1 MRATELL
8 HNVSQSLWRDNM
20 LRTGGD
26 LVIVRHTRTVVATQ
40 LAKEA

>member
-8 HNVSQSLWRDNM
+8 HNVSQRLWLDNTI
-20 LRTGGD
+20 RTGKK
-26 LVIVRHTRTVVATQ
+26 LVSARHTRTVVATQ

>member
-8 HNVSQSLWRDNM
+8 HDVSQSLWLDNT
-20 LRTGGD
+20 LRTGED
-26 LVIVRHTRTVVATQ
+26 LVIARHTRTVVATQ

>member
-20 LRTGGD
+20 LRTGED
-26 LVIVRHTRTVVATQ
+26 LVIARHTRTVVGTQ

>member
-8 HNVSQSLWRDNM
+8 HNGSQRLWLDNT

-26 LVIVRHTRTVVATQ
+26 LVIARHTRSVVATQ